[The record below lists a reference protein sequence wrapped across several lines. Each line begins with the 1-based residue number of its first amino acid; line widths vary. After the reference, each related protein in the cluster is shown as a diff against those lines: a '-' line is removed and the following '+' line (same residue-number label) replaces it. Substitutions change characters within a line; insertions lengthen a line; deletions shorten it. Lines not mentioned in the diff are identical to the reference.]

1 LPQVLALSDIT
12 YIFSMEA
19 IVVDSDLKGCHY
31 FYLSKKGF
39 TKVSG

>member
-1 LPQVLALSDIT
+1 LPQVPALSDIA

-19 IVVDSDLKGCHY
+19 IVVDSDSRGCHY
-31 FYLSKKGF
+31 FYLSQKGF